1 MGSLSAYLRILLIFL
16 SFRVKNHQKLL
27 ELSVKSIIIV
37 GSKIGRCVLP
47 TVKFFYGITTED
59 KYEQIFRLIEKS
71 GGG

>member
-1 MGSLSAYLRILLIFL
+1 M
-16 SFRVKNHQKLL
+16 